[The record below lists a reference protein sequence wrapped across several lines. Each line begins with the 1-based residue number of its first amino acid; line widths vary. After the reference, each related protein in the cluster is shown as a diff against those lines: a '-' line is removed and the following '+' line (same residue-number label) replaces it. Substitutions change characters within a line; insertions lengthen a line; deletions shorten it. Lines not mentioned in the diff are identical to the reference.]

1 MKTQP
6 AVRFPPD
13 LHSRTGREHLAESRA
28 ASRDVK
34 IGGMCWAITTG
45 TGKFAGREGSNR
57 ARASGP
63 PVETPMVTICTGA
76 VSGGLRFGR
85 TASGGA
91 SGTPCGARV
100 GCQIHGQM
108 PLDFI
113 RGIAQSFQE
122 VVVGGEDGSVHAE
135 FDDRLRLA
143 DGRNLALEVGLDQL
157 LLGDVGGVLYDLE
170 RLAVEVEDRVVRS
183 LDPNFPAA
191 LADAFVFGRVVFAA
205 VQLGPE
211 FFVGGALFVSL
222 IHEKAV
228 VLAL

>member
-113 RGIAQSFQE
+113 QGIAQSFQE

-143 DGRNLALEVGLDQL
+143 DGRNLALEVGLHQL
-157 LLGDVGGVLYDLE
+157 LLGYVPEIVDDLVRSAVGIQDGIVGVLDPDLS
-170 RLAVEVEDRVVRS
+170 S
-183 LDPNFPAA
+183 L
-191 LADAFVFGRVVFAA
+191 
-205 VQLGPE
+205 LG
-211 FFVGGALFVSL
+211 GSS
-222 IHEKAV
+222 
-228 VLAL
+228 